1 LKLKIKDFSSA
12 LNNTIEFDFYVDT
25 IDDVVLKDKLHI
37 VGTAISD
44 GSGKVEVSGKY
55 STKIEVQC
63 VRCLKNIEEDLTG
76 EFTGTFLDESAYR
89 QYMKNLK
96 VECEIDS
103 NEIYDEIIDGEIDL
117 VNLVREY
124 IILDLP
130 PYPQCDPECEDD
142 SEIEKYS
149 NHGIDSRWQQLL
161 QIKN

>member
-1 LKLKIKDFSSA
+1 MKLRVKDFSSV
-12 LNNTIEFDFYVDT
+12 LNNTIEFDFYAD
-25 IDDVVLKDKLHI
+25 IIEDVELSDKIHI
-37 VGTAISD
+37 IGNVVSD
-44 GSGKVEVSGKY
+44 GKGRVEISGKY
-55 STKIEVQC
+55 STKAIVQC
-63 VRCLKNIEEDLTG
+63 VRCLKDIEIDLAG
-76 EFTGTFLDESAYR
+76 EFTGTFLDESAYK

-117 VNLVREY
+117 LNLVREY

-142 SEIEKYS
+142 SEIEKYKDD
-149 NHGIDSRWQQLL
+149 GIDSRWQQLL